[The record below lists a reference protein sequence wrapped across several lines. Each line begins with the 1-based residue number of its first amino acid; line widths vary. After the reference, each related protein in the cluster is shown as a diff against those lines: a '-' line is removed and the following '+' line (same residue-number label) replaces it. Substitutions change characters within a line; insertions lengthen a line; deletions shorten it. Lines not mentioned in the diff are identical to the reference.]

1 MGGYTVKILEQISED
16 LQEGDQEAVKEGIK
30 EALEAGI
37 EPEKILEEGLLA
49 AMSIIGEKFK
59 DNEVFVPEV
68 LISARAMNSGVE
80 LLKPKLIES
89 GVEAEGK
96 IVLGTVKDDLHDI
109 GKNLVRM
116 MLEGTGFEVFDL
128 GTDVAPEEFVAKV
141 KEEEVDIVGISA
153 LLTTTM
159 KNMKEV
165 IEKLEEEGIRKEVF
179 IMVGGAPITE
189 DFAEEIGADGY
200 AGNASDAADMAQEQI
215 A

>member
-1 MGGYTVKILEQISED
+1 MEILEQISED

-30 EALEAGI
+30 EALKAGV
-37 EPEKILEEGLLA
+37 EPGKILEEGLLA
-49 AMSIIGEKFK
+49 AMNIIGKKFK
-59 DNEVFVPEV
+59 NNEIFVPEV
-68 LISARAMNSGVE
+68 LISARAMNSGME
-80 LLKPKLIES
+80 LLKPELIKS
-89 GVEAEGK
+89 GIEAEGK

-128 GTDVAPEEFVAKV
+128 GTDVEPEEFVAKV
-141 KEEEVDIVGISA
+141 KEEEADIVGISA

-159 KNMKEV
+159 GNMKEV
-165 IEKLEEEGIRKEVF
+165 IEKLAEEGLREGVF

-189 DFAEEIGADGY
+189 DFAKKIGADSY
-200 AGNASDAADMAQEQI
+200 ASNASDAADIAQEHL